1 MFERLS
7 RSWELVKASAAV
19 LREDKE
25 LLLFPLISSLST
37 LLVLAA
43 FAIPM
48 FGLGALDGLSHGRHG
63 VLSAGTYVTVF
74 LFYIAQYFVIFFFN
88 TALVGAAM
96 MRLDGGKPTL
106 GDGLRIASSRM
117 GSLLGYAAIAAT
129 VGMVLRALQERAGFL
144 GKIVLGL
151 IGMGWT
157 LATAMVV
164 PVLASKDVGPIEA
177 INESAMLLKKTW
189 GENIIGHAGLGAAFV
204 FIYMFAAVLAVF
216 VLIAAVATKAV
227 PVIVVAAVAVV
238 IGFLLIALI
247 QSALAGI
254 YSAALYRY
262 ATAGEGSAHF
272 DKTALQAAFGAK

>member
-1 MFERLS
+1 MFERFS

-19 LREDKE
+19 LREDTE
-25 LLLFPLISSLST
+25 LLLFPVISSIST

-63 VLSAGTYVTVF
+63 AISTGTYVLVF

-96 MRLDGGKPTL
+96 KRLEGGNPTF
-106 GDGLRIASSRM
+106 GDGIAIATSRM
-117 GSLLGYAAIAAT
+117 GSILGYAFIAAT
-129 VGMVLRALQERAGFL
+129 VGMILRALQERANFMGR
-144 GKIVLGL
+144 IVVGL

-164 PVLASKDVGPIEA
+164 PVLAAKDVGPFEA
-177 INESAMLLKKTW
+177 IKESTLLLKKTW
-189 GENIIGHAGLGAAFV
+189 GENIIGTAGMGAAFV
-204 FIYMFAAVLAVF
+204 FIYIAAAVVSVVL
-216 VLIAAVATKAV
+216 LIAAIATKSIAL
-227 PVIVVAAVAVV
+227 IIVAAAIVV
-238 IGFLLIALI
+238 IGFLLIALV

-254 YSAALYRY
+254 YAAALYRY

-272 DKTALQAAFGAK
+272 DKTALQAAFAPK

>member
-25 LLLFPLISSLST
+25 LLLFPVVSSIST

-48 FGLGALDGLSHGRHG
+48 FGMGALDGLSHGRHG
-63 VLSAGTYVTVF
+63 SPSAGTYLLVF
-74 LFYIAQYFVIFFFN
+74 LFYIAQYFVIFYFN

-96 MRLDGGKPTL
+96 KRLAGGNPTL
-106 GDGLRIASSRM
+106 SDGLAIASSRM
-117 GSLLGYAAIAAT
+117 GSILGYAFIAAT
-129 VGMVLRALQERAGFL
+129 VGMILRALQERASFL
-144 GKIVLGL
+144 GRIVVGL

-164 PVLASKDVGPIEA
+164 PVLAARDVGPFEA
-177 INESAMLLKKTW
+177 IKESTLLLKNTW
-189 GENIIGHAGLGAAFV
+189 GENLIGRAGMGAAFV
-204 FIYMFAAVLAVF
+204 FIYMAAAVVAVLL
-216 VLIAAVATKAV
+216 LIAAASTQTAALIIATAV
-227 PVIVVAAVAVV
+227 LVVV
-238 IGFLLIALI
+238 GFLLIALI

-262 ATAGEGSAHF
+262 ATSGEGSAHF
-272 DKTALQAAFGAK
+272 DKTALQAAFAPK